1 MVKIKYF
8 SVLFLLLLVSCVDKH
23 HSINDTDYNCIEVS
37 IPRSTAYVV
46 QKVNYK
52 NDFQIEVVGY
62 SAHCYFDTRIN
73 RRKAVITPQFVVKRL
88 RGDLDETDVDFEYYT
103 QTIKGPPEY
112 LGQKQYFGRV
122 VIPLDK
128 KEVRF
133 SGSTLELKIPNQGY
147 EDFEVNL
154 GLVLTSKEQQYNNR
168 TFDIN

>member
-133 SGSTLELKIPNQGY
+133 SGSSLELKIPNQGY

-154 GLVLTSKEQQYNNR
+154 GLVLIPKEQQYNNR